1 MGSPYPYN
9 SATWVEGLFLKM
21 IMANWMS
28 SKAMAKWVWL
38 ARWWG
43 GGGGGGGGFVLF
55 GVVGEFVGEGNGKL
69 CEELCEDG
77 NVMGESNGKTVVDVD
92 GKVVG
97 GREDGFILMQ

>member
-1 MGSPYPYN
+1 
-9 SATWVEGLFLKM
+9 
-21 IMANWMS
+21 
-28 SKAMAKWVWL
+28 
-38 ARWWG
+38 
-43 GGGGGGGGFVLF
+43 
-55 GVVGEFVGEGNGKL
+55 VVGEFVGEGNGKL